1 MLTGG
6 HIAASYLISQAAKSF
21 EVSLTNNEILAI
33 IIAGNI
39 PDVDFLIGFVTG
51 KTGEA
56 HHQNITHTPVG
67 IFLIWLT
74 IIFVFK
80 TSFILSLLLLI
91 ALLIHLVLDDIGFW
105 AYQLKLMTTPVYPQI
120 NWFYPLTKFHKNKL
134 MRSNK
139 RVLKYYFFNTRPV
152 FLTEVSLILV
162 ALMVFLWSSYI

>member
-21 EVSLTNNEILAI
+21 GVQLTNNEILAI

-39 PDVDFLIGFVTG
+39 PDIDFLIGFVTG

-91 ALLIHLVLDDIGFW
+91 ALLIHLMFDDIGFW
-105 AYQLKLMTTPVYPQI
+105 IHQMKFMKTPVYPQI

-139 RVLKYYFFNTRPV
+139 RVLKYYVFNTRPV
-152 FLTEVSLILV
+152 FLTEVLLIIFSLV
-162 ALMVFLWSSYI
+162 MFFST